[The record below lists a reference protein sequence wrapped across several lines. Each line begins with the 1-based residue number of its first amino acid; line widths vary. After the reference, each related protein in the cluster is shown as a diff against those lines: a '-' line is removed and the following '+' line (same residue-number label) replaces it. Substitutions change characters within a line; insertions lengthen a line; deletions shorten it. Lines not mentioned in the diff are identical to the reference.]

1 VCEKQF
7 TQLTYL
13 KRHILRHSTD
23 SPHN

>member
-13 KRHILRHSTD
+13 KRHILRHTTD
-23 SPHN
+23 SSHN